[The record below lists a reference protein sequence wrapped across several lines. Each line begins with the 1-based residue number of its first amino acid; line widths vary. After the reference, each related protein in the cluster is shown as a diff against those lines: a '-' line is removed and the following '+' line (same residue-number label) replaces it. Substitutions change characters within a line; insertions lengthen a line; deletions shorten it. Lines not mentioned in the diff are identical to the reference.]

1 MALLGISKVYKL
13 KYLSASAKIHV
24 CVFKWCKEKEKIVQP
39 AKHLSCWVIAS
50 SILQKVTGIWKKK
63 KKKEQKHKYANA
75 LECLIRTC
83 FKIKQWGPCP
93 WANVLL
99 MFYFYNEIYKKIQ
112 AWTDAS
118 AKKVFL
124 SWNMSNI
131 RPKTKMFH
139 VSSFHLIQSLH
150 DPAQYVC

>member
-63 KKKEQKHKYANA
+63 KKRKNRNTNMRMHSNAWLGLVLKSNNEDLVPEPMCCSCFISIMKSIKRYRPELMPQPRRFSSLETCQISGQKPR
-75 LECLIRTC
+75 C
-83 FKIKQWGPCP
+83 
-93 WANVLL
+93 
-99 MFYFYNEIYKKIQ
+99 
-112 AWTDAS
+112 S
-118 AKKVFL
+118 
-124 SWNMSNI
+124 MSPHFI
-131 RPKTKMFH
+131 
-139 VSSFHLIQSLH
+139 
-150 DPAQYVC
+150 